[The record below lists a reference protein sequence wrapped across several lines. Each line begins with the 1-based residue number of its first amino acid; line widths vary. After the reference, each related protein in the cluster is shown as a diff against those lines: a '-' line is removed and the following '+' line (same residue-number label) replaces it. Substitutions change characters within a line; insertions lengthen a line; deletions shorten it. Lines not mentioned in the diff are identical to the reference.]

1 MGLENTASWYAFS
14 QSPANDLGSRPCH
27 WRLQAGKR
35 ERPMVEEHGGY
46 LCSGCKK
53 SWLSLHSLTHHSTSP
68 AMRGTACEKGDS
80 SRELRNV
87 YRSNLA
93 TGLEFRLPIIPAG
106 TKTLLCNMC
115 CMMCITPHVKPEYV
129 QHVFITAPIKSLLKE
144 KYYYRIKK

>member
-1 MGLENTASWYAFS
+1 MRRCTSFETGKRPPGTLSLS
-14 QSPANDLGSRPCH
+14 QLPVSESDSESDLGSRPCH

-46 LCSGCKK
+46 LCAGCKK

-80 SRELRNV
+80 SRQLRNV

-106 TKTLLCNMC
+106 TKTLVCNMC
-115 CMMCITPHVKPEYV
+115 CMMCITPHVLLYYYCP
-129 QHVFITAPIKSLLKE
+129 LLK
-144 KYYYRIKK
+144 